1 MSSQVDHDDGND
13 ERGKGANSGE
23 IPAWRTMQEYQKDST
38 LYEYYWEKGWSLRE
52 IGDAAGVTAP
62 SILYWMREHDI
73 PRRSADD
80 ESLADRMEPL
90 PPRHRA
96 WVSRKWK
103 RHLDT
108 TTTNAEG

>member
-1 MSSQVDHDDGND
+1 MSANTDHDDVD
-13 ERGKGANSGE
+13 EQGKGTDDDGE

-52 IGDAAGVTAP
+52 IADAAGVTAP
-62 SILYWMREHDI
+62 SILYWMDQHDI
-73 PRRSADD
+73 PRRSADN

-90 PPRHRA
+90 SPRQRA